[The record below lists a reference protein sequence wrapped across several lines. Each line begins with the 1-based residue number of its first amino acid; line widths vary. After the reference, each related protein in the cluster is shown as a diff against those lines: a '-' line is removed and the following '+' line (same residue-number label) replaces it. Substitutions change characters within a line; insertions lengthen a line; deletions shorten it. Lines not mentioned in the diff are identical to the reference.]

1 MCGSRRAKPGFAGD
15 CLGVASVKREHSRG
29 LSLRFRRR
37 ETVLR
42 PEIRLVGAA
51 DARVGLLADAVSTA
65 QSFVDVFV
73 AVYILLIFV
82 YVLTSWIR
90 LPYSL
95 NRLQRF
101 LYDVCEPYLRL
112 FRRVLP
118 PLGPIDLSPIVSVIV
133 LVALDQIVV
142 RLLDQ
147 LH

>member
-1 MCGSRRAKPGFAGD
+1 
-15 CLGVASVKREHSRG
+15 
-29 LSLRFRRR
+29 
-37 ETVLR
+37 
-42 PEIRLVGAA
+42 VGAV
-51 DARVGLLADAVSTA
+51 DAFFGLLADAVSTA

-90 LPYSL
+90 VPYSL
-95 NRLQRF
+95 NWLQRF
-101 LYDVCEPYLRL
+101 LYDVCEPYLRV

-118 PLGPIDLSPIVSVIV
+118 PLGPLDLSPIVSVIV